1 MKHTVA
7 SGETRTAT
15 VPVAE
20 DAAYDVTVTGPNGFE
35 KTFRGVLHG
44 RTAAPGTKPARA
56 PSGKPAPA
64 TTGGSS
70 ATPMIA
76 AVAAALVVLG
86 AGAVVLLGRM
96 RTARGPCVRPRSTWL
111 LRGRTHDP
119 GGGPGPP
126 RRPRRGPPEGPVSWT
141 GYGEERAVGVTDDV
155 DVLRRAVAR
164 GDA

>member
-44 RTAAPGTKPARA
+44 RTAAPGTKSARA

-86 AGAVVLLGRM
+86 AGAVVLLGRK
-96 RTARGPCVRPRSTWL
+96 RAARGPCVRPQSTWL
-111 LRGRTHDP
+111 
-119 GGGPGPP
+119 
-126 RRPRRGPPEGPVSWT
+126 RPYARSR
-141 GYGEERAVGVTDDV
+141 
-155 DVLRRAVAR
+155 RRAGSTTASPTRSAGGAGVMDR
-164 GDA
+164 IR